1 MDVSLHFILASF
13 TEAPGIYGVNYFIM
27 NHGSLMKQ
35 DLLFQIMKSK
45 RPRVMEKLLFR
56 LKRRIIMGHP

>member
-13 TEAPGIYGVNYFIM
+13 TEGSGIYGVNYFIM

-45 RPRVMEKLLFR
+45 RPRVMEKLLR
-56 LKRRIIMGHP
+56 LKRWIIMGHP